1 MLLYHEQLQTLFG
14 PVWKVEN
21 GYYYVGGPLWY
32 SEYGRFGSKGGNN
45 NSIGIE
51 MCVNTS
57 GDIYDTW
64 QRTAQLVADI
74 LIRNNLDTTR
84 VKQHNTWSGKN
95 CPQCLIEGGYWPEF
109 IKMVELQYEIQKNY
123 KDATISIQSNN
134 PELVD
139 NTGRVIS
146 HPEKTTTVTYTLTVE
161 LNGETRKI
169 TLSNVIP
176 GTTTWEQ
183 WDGTYSAS
191 TVWNNGYF
199 AR

>member
-1 MLLYHEQLQTLFG
+1 
-14 PVWKVEN
+14 
-21 GYYYVGGPLWY
+21 
-32 SEYGRFGSKGGNN
+32 
-45 NSIGIE
+45 
-51 MCVNTS
+51 
-57 GDIYDTW
+57 
-64 QRTAQLVADI
+64 
-74 LIRNNLDTTR
+74 
-84 VKQHNTWSGKN
+84 
-95 CPQCLIEGGYWPEF
+95 
-109 IKMVELQYEIQKNY
+109 MVELQYEIQKNY